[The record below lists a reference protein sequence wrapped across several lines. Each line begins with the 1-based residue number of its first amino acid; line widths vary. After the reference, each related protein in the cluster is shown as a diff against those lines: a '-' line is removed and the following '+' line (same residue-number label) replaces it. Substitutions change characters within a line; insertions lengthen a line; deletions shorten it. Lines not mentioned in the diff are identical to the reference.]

1 MFGFGACTLALLY
14 YAYQVYNYSVHW
26 YKESDIDETTKC
38 SEIYVL
44 EIWLLTQNILWIVSI
59 VLVLI
64 VLAKPQCYKLLL
76 FFAYLMGPV
85 YFTWSAVAVG
95 YFTAFLTCCKEVDD
109 NCVTYY
115 PASHPS
121 SFTILLG
128 VSLLFSAC
136 ISLYLIALV
145 GTIAFRWLQT
155 RWQSY
160 QSVE

>member
-14 YAYQVYNYSVHW
+14 YGYQVYNYSVHW
-26 YKESDIDETTKC
+26 YKESDIDASTKC
-38 SEIYVL
+38 SEIFVL
-44 EIWLLTQNILWIVSI
+44 EVWLLSQNVLWIISI

-64 VLAKPQCYKLLL
+64 VLAKPECYKLLL

-85 YFTWSAVAVG
+85 YFMWSAVATG
-95 YFTAFLTCCKEVDD
+95 YFTAFLNCCKQVDD
-109 NCVTYY
+109 ACDQYY

-128 VSLLFSAC
+128 ISLLFSAT
-136 ISLYLIALV
+136 ISLYLITLV
-145 GTIAFRWLQT
+145 GSIAYRWAQS

-160 QSVE
+160 RSVN